1 MDPSTNAYV
10 KIGGILVSS
19 SFHNN
24 TFNLVVG
31 VGLNT
36 HNAAPTT
43 SLNLL
48 RHALNPPLPPEFSQ
62 ERLLARILVVFDEMY
77 SRFCRA
83 GWHGSGFDACY
94 EREWL
99 HSGQLV
105 TLEMHGGV
113 KAVVLGVT
121 PDCGMLRVRELDSGR
136 IVDLVSDGNSFDFFR
151 GLVRRKT

>member
-1 MDPSTNAYV
+1 MVN
-10 KIGGILVSS
+10 
-19 SFHNN
+19 SFFRNN
-24 TFNLVVG
+24 TFSLVVG

-36 HNAAPTT
+36 QNSAPTT
-43 SLNLL
+43 SLNHL

-83 GWHGSGFDACY
+83 GWHGGGFDVLY

-105 TLEMHGGV
+105 TLEMHDGV
-113 KAVVLGVT
+113 KAIVLGVT
-121 PDCGMLRVRELDSGR
+121 HDCGMLRVRELGSGR

-151 GLVRRKT
+151 GLVKRKT